1 MSLGPLGHTCPQVET
16 LPSCEEGP
24 PTWFRHEEGK
34 AQRGL
39 AACPAAPAPRSPGLL
54 RRVPRP
60 LTSSAPQVLST
71 RILAMKASLCKL
83 SPCAVTRVCEYH
95 AKLFLIAASSTL
107 KSLLRP
113 HVLNTPDKSPGDRL
127 TEVCAKITDVGGSCP
142 ILRAAL
148 AAQDPLAVAHVWGVG
163 DTVGVNR
170 NKDDPAWGW
179 RPQGHCL
186 CGGLEAGGSCRV
198 PGTGGPRGGQ
208 RDLKASGGH
217 PEPLPPTLPSR
228 FPGSGRP
235 VPHLLVHDVGVG
247 LWGRAQLTVRANGR
261 TCEVLAAPDCLS
273 PPRH

>member
-1 MSLGPLGHTCPQVET
+1 MSLGPLGHARPQVET

-39 AACPAAPAPRSPGLL
+39 AACPAGPAPRSPWPL

-60 LTSSAPQVLST
+60 LTSSDPQVLST

-142 ILRAAL
+142 VLRAAL
-148 AAQDPLAVAHVWGVG
+148 AAEDPLAVAHVWGVG
-163 DTVGVNR
+163 DTRWALMGTKMTQPGDGVPR
-170 NKDDPAWGW
+170 GTACVEAW
-179 RPQGHCL
+179 RPAGAAGCPAQGV
-186 CGGLEAGGSCRV
+186 R
-198 PGTGGPRGGQ
+198 
-208 RDLKASGGH
+208 
-217 PEPLPPTLPSR
+217 
-228 FPGSGRP
+228 
-235 VPHLLVHDVGVG
+235 GVG
-247 LWGRAQLTVRANGR
+247 RAI
-261 TCEVLAAPDCLS
+261 
-273 PPRH
+273 